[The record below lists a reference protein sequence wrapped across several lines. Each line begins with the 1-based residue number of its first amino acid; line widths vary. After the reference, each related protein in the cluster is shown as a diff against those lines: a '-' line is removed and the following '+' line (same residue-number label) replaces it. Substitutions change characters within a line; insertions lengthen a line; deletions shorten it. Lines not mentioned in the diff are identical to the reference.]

1 MIHQSQCV
9 IEAEHPSLAGHFPG
23 NPVVPGVLI
32 LLRVEIAMRQAL
44 PDRAITALPNVKFL
58 SPLLPGE
65 VLDIQLDCA
74 KPDNVKF
81 HCRVAERLIAQGSL
95 DTR

>member
-9 IEAEHPSLAGHFPG
+9 IAADHPSLVGHFPD

-32 LLRVEIAMRQAL
+32 LQRVEAAMRRAL
-44 PDRAITALPNVKFL
+44 PDHECVGLPNVKFL

-65 VLDIQLDCA
+65 TLDIELDCGDTA
-74 KPDNVKF
+74 KIKF
-81 HCRVAERLIAQGSL
+81 ACRVADRLVAQGSL
-95 DTR
+95 VTR